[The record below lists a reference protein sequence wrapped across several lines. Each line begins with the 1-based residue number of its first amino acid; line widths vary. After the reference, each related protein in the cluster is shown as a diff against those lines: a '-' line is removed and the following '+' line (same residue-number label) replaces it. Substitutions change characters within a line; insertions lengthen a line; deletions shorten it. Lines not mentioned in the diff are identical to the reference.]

1 MGSHKLSGKQRV
13 DSNNKVNQLKTISKV
28 DPETRPSALGPP
40 FTGHFRVILDTPRG
54 LQSLHPGTKAAP
66 PGTNLPVKP
75 TAPPSLSLRTSIYQT
90 TNKSSKPITEG
101 EAAALEK
108 SATQSTG
115 VNAVNYSCDTCG
127 VDCTNERYHSL
138 KIRDYEL
145 CPPCYLDGRFPST
158 MYSGDFV
165 KLTTALNGVK
175 GTDAEEKAGPETWTD
190 AETLLLLEGIELY
203 DDDWVSIAEHVG
215 SKSREACVLKF
226 LQLPIEDGYD
236 EEGLTN
242 GQGGTAVGANGVKR
256 EGDLGLLRY
265 SKIPFDKTDNPV
277 LSVAAFLAGVKG
289 AETAKAK
296 EPASGA
302 PEIKSEAMEIEETN
316 VSGDGAKAASS
327 SALKDSLSLPPT
339 SRTAHLAM
347 HHTAQSAAQL
357 SSESDTQIREA
368 LTKLVGSQIRKMELK
383 MAQFEEM
390 EEALEEERRGVEA
403 LRLSMLSER
412 AQVRRWL
419 EKIGSQMGNNMNPNV
434 HALMAEGA
442 SLLASGSSGRL
453 QVLPVD
459 TSSSMEVGEPGGPI
473 PEANYGTLV

>member
-1 MGSHKLSGKQRV
+1 
-13 DSNNKVNQLKTISKV
+13 
-28 DPETRPSALGPP
+28 
-40 FTGHFRVILDTPRG
+40 
-54 LQSLHPGTKAAP
+54 
-66 PGTNLPVKP
+66 
-75 TAPPSLSLRTSIYQT
+75 
-90 TNKSSKPITEG
+90 
-101 EAAALEK
+101 
-108 SATQSTG
+108 
-115 VNAVNYSCDTCG
+115 
-127 VDCTNERYHSL
+127 
-138 KIRDYEL
+138 
-145 CPPCYLDGRFPST
+145 

-165 KLTTALNGVK
+165 KLTAALNGVK

-236 EEGLTN
+236 DEGLTN

-296 EPASGA
+296 ERASGA
-302 PEIKSEAMEIEETN
+302 PEVKSEAMEIEETN

-357 SSESDTQIREA
+357 GSESDTQLREA
-368 LTKLVGSQIRKMELK
+368 LTKLVGAQIRKMELK

-442 SLLASGSSGRL
+442 SLLSSGSSGRL

-459 TSSSMEVGEPGGPI
+459 TSNSMEVGEPGGPI